1 MGILFF
7 CMGEGCVSMWAVWIL
22 SGEVTKTNVQI
33 LLLTHALVDHY
44 PPPPPSTTLPF
55 LRSDLGTGKTC
66 FARGFIR
73 ARVGIPC
80 LAVTSPSYLL
90 DNTYKV
96 EDEDVT

>member
-44 PPPPPSTTLPF
+44 PPPPPSTTGL
-55 LRSDLGTGKTC
+55 SCAATW
-66 FARGFIR
+66 AR
-73 ARVGIPC
+73 AR
-80 LAVTSPSYLL
+80 LASRGGLFEQGLEFLALL
-90 DNTYKV
+90 
-96 EDEDVT
+96 